1 MPHQYEAPRPD
12 IYAISV
18 SNSSGWP
25 PRFHTN
31 LELEL
36 VLDGFTEVSVC
47 GRSIRL
53 EPGDIYVVF
62 PNLLHSVITQSG
74 HKTLLMVHPS
84 IIPAFRKLI
93 SENQP
98 IFPVIKAVDVP
109 DVVPPLLSR
118 CMELYNTKDNM
129 TALQAHVN
137 SILSELLPK
146 LSLVPRTS
154 TDDAAQRIAEFI
166 MANYAQNISIIQMSK
181 ALGYSQYYVS
191 RVISRTFGCNFR
203 TLVNNYRIHAAQE
216 MLLHTQKNVSQI
228 LYDCGFQTQS
238 AFNRAFLLCCGMTPT
253 QCRRANRNS
262 KQQFSDS
269 NEM

>member
-12 IYAISV
+12 IYAIPI

-25 PRFHTN
+25 PRFHTS

-36 VLDGFTEVSVC
+36 VLDGFVEASVC
-47 GRSIRL
+47 GQSIRL

-62 PNLLHSVITQSG
+62 PNLLHSVIARSG
-74 HKTLLMVHPS
+74 HEILLMVHPS
-84 IIPAFRKLI
+84 MIPAFRKLI

-98 IFPVIKAVDVP
+98 ISPVIKAADVP
-109 DVVPPLLSR
+109 DVVRTLLVR
-118 CMELYNTKDNM
+118 CTELYRTKDNM
-129 TALQAHVN
+129 TALQAHIN

-146 LSLVPRTS
+146 LPIVPRS
-154 TDDAAQRIAEFI
+154 NTDDTAQRIAEFI
-166 MANYAQNISIIQMSK
+166 MANYSQSISMTQMAK

-191 RVISRTFGCNFR
+191 HVISRTFGCNFR
-203 TLVNNYRIHAAQE
+203 TLLNNYRIHAAQE

-253 QCRRANRNS
+253 QCRRMNQNS
-262 KQQFSDS
+262 KQPILQF
-269 NEM
+269 